1 METTEG
7 LEEIENVCYSL
18 LSSAVFHIPFH
29 GYLLVLFY
37 TDLKN
42 AIFILVCVI
51 AFNMRIALQNTF
63 LN

>member
-7 LEEIENVCYSL
+7 LDEIENVCYSL
-18 LSSAVFHIPFH
+18 LSSVVSYIAFH

-42 AIFILVCVI
+42 TIFVLLCVI
-51 AFNMRIALQNTF
+51 AFNMRSALQNTF
-63 LN
+63 